1 MSLCR
6 RLVRITLR
14 EIGNFNLN
22 NMEAVVN
29 TLDMPVGEDICKTLY
44 TVEIKV
50 FDMGAFGGFGMSR
63 MKTFGVYKSK
73 EVANFIADCIRNG
86 KIIV

>member
-1 MSLCR
+1 MYR

-22 NMEAVVN
+22 NMDVVVN

-44 TVEIKV
+44 KVEVKV

-63 MKTFGVYKSK
+63 MKTFGVYESK
-73 EVANFIADCIRNG
+73 EVADFIADSIRNRQ
-86 KIIV
+86 ITV